1 MKQPALNF
9 TLCSLLET
17 AIADAR
23 RLDRTQYKPRYG
35 DWHNPNSQG
44 VCEVCLAGSYLA
56 GSLGCSSKSRLAPW
70 DFSSSTQRTLETL
83 NAMRCGAWHEAY
95 RLLYQ
100 RNATYDIEIRLIRL
114 PVPFK
119 AHFVGWQE
127 FDAHLHSLESII
139 PKLRS
144 IESADRHIEALKG

>member
-1 MKQPALNF
+1 MKQPSPNF

-70 DFSSSTQRTLETL
+70 NFSCSTQRTLETL
-83 NAMRCGAWHEAY
+83 NSMRCGAWQEAY
-95 RLLYQ
+95 RMFYQ
-100 RNATYDIEIRLIRL
+100 RNPSFELAMRLVRL

-119 AHFVGWQE
+119 ADFIGWQE
-127 FDAHLHSLESII
+127 FEAHLLSLESII
-139 PKLRS
+139 PKLRL
-144 IESADRHIEALKG
+144 IESEDDHPEAIG